1 VPSKMKKLRK
11 DFKNNTKRN
20 IMAGQKKKEDRK
32 PKTFSQ
38 KMSTSFQSSSIKE
51 MKQYSLS

>member
-1 VPSKMKKLRK
+1 MKKLRK